1 MTVLHL
7 KDFYALSWKNDNH
20 SQKIEIFSMDNQVK
34 KSYRWSVVA
43 IALCLGA
50 AFQGCSQPPAPKTQ
64 EKLDI
69 TVSIL
74 PQKYFV
80 ERIGGENVNVNVMV
94 QPGDSPH
101 TYEPKPQQLRS
112 LAEAEAYLSI
122 GVSFEKA
129 WMDRLKAANPKMPI
143 IDTTQGMK
151 LLPMVAHH
159 HGEGGHEHEDE
170 HDETGHKGE
179 EKAAEKLKENLD
191 PHVWLSPQRVKIQAQ
206 TIYQTLVELDPENQ
220 AQYQAALDEFL
231 ADIEQLDAEIRQSL
245 AGIQQRKFMVFHP
258 SWGYFAD
265 DYGLE
270 MISIEEGGQEPSAAE
285 LAQLISQAKA
295 ENIRVIFVQP
305 EFSTKSAETIAQ
317 EINGE
322 VIAINPLMSNW
333 LEEMQRVTQKFARV
347 LRENSALDIPL
358 IMANSRLLASDE
370 LVLR

>member
-1 MTVLHL
+1 
-7 KDFYALSWKNDNH
+7 
-20 SQKIEIFSMDNQVK
+20 MDNQVK

-43 IALCLGA
+43 IALCFGA
-50 AFQGCSQPPAPKTQ
+50 VFQGCSQPPAPKTE

-94 QPGDSPH
+94 QPGESPH

-129 WMDRLKAANPKMPI
+129 WMDRFKAANPKMPI

-151 LLPMVAHH
+151 LLPMVAHNH
-159 HGEGGHEHEDE
+159 HGEEGHEHEDK
-170 HDETGHKGE
+170 HDETGNKGE
-179 EKAAEKLKENLD
+179 EKVKENFD

-220 AQYQAALDEFL
+220 AQYQAALDQFL
-231 ADIEQLDAEIRQSL
+231 TDIDQLDAEIRQSF
-245 AGIQQRKFMVFHP
+245 AGIEQRKFMVFHP
-258 SWGYFAD
+258 SWGYLAD

-270 MISIEEGGQEPSAAE
+270 MISIEVGGQEPSAAE
-285 LAQLISQAKA
+285 LAQLIRQAKE

-322 VIAINPLMSNW
+322 VIPINPLMSNW

-347 LRENSALDIPL
+347 LRENSALDMQL
-358 IMANSRLLASDE
+358 IMANSNLFESDE

>member
-1 MTVLHL
+1 
-7 KDFYALSWKNDNH
+7 
-20 SQKIEIFSMDNQVK
+20 MDNQVK

-50 AFQGCSQPPAPKTQ
+50 VFQGCTQSPAPKTK

-94 QPGDSPH
+94 QPGESPH

-129 WMDRLKAANPKMPI
+129 WMDRFKAANPKMPI
-143 IDTTQGMK
+143 IDTTEGMK

-159 HGEGGHEHEDE
+159 HHGEGEHEHDRDE
-170 HDETGHKGE
+170 TDETDETGNKGE
-179 EKAAEKLKENLD
+179 EKVKENFD

-220 AQYQAALDEFL
+220 AQYRAALDQFL
-231 ADIEQLDAEIRQSL
+231 ADIEQLDAEIRQSF

-258 SWGYFAD
+258 SWGYLAD

-270 MISIEEGGQEPSAAE
+270 MISIEVGGQEPSAAE
-285 LAQLISQAKA
+285 LAQLIRQAKE
-295 ENIRVIFVQP
+295 ENIKVIFVQP

-322 VIAINPLMSNW
+322 VILINPLMSNW
-333 LEEMQRVTQKFARV
+333 LEEMQRVTQKFAQV
-347 LRENSALDIPL
+347 LRENSAVDMPL
-358 IMANSRLLASDE
+358 IMAKSKLFVSDE
-370 LVLR
+370 LALR

>member
-1 MTVLHL
+1 MRQRGHC
-7 KDFYALSWKNDNH
+7 ALSWKNDNH
-20 SQKIEIFSMDNQVK
+20 SRKIEIFPMDNQVK

-43 IALCLGA
+43 IALCFGA
-50 AFQGCSQPPAPKTQ
+50 VFQGCSQPPAPKTQ

-94 QPGDSPH
+94 QPGDNPH

-112 LAEAEAYLSI
+112 LSEAEAYLSI

-129 WMDRLKAANPKMPI
+129 WMDRIKAANPKMPI

-159 HGEGGHEHEDE
+159 HHGEEGHEHHHHETDKT
-170 HDETGHKGE
+170 DETGNKGE
-179 EKAAEKLKENLD
+179 EEMKENFD

-206 TIYQTLVELDPENQ
+206 TIYQTLVELAPENQ
-220 AQYQAALDEFL
+220 AQYQAALDQFL
-231 ADIEQLDAEIRQSL
+231 ADIDRLDADIRKNL

-270 MISIEEGGQEPSAAE
+270 MISIEVGGQEPSAAE
-285 LAQLISQAKA
+285 LAKLISQAK
-295 ENIRVIFVQP
+295 EEGIKVIFVQP

-322 VIAINPLMSNW
+322 VIMINPLMSNW
-333 LEEMQRVTQKFARV
+333 LEEMQRVSQKFAQA
-347 LRENSALDIPL
+347 LRENSAVDMPL
-358 IMANSRLLASDE
+358 IMAKSKQFAADE
-370 LVLR
+370 FALR

>member
-1 MTVLHL
+1 
-7 KDFYALSWKNDNH
+7 
-20 SQKIEIFSMDNQVK
+20 MDNQVK
-34 KSYRWSVVA
+34 KLYPWSVVA

-50 AFQGCSQPPAPKTQ
+50 AFQGCSQPPAPKTE

-80 ERIGGENVNVNVMV
+80 ERIGGESVNVNVMV
-94 QPGDSPH
+94 QPGESPH

-159 HGEGGHEHEDE
+159 HHDHHHGEGRHQHEQEHE
-170 HDETGHKGE
+170 HDETGNKGE
-179 EKAAEKLKENLD
+179 EKAAEKLKENFD

-206 TIYQTLVELDPENQ
+206 TIYQTLVELAPENQ
-220 AQYQAALDEFL
+220 AQYRAALDEFL

-270 MISIEEGGQEPSAAE
+270 MISIEVGGQEPSAAE
-285 LAQLISQAKA
+285 VAQLISQAKA

-305 EFSTKSAETIAQ
+305 EFSTRSAEAIAQ

-322 VIAINPLMSNW
+322 VIVINPLMYNW
-333 LEEMQRVTQKFARV
+333 LEEMRRVTQKFAQV
-347 LRENSALDIPL
+347 LRENSAVDIPL
-358 IMANSRLLASDE
+358 IMANSRLLAYDIMII
-370 LVLR
+370 